1 MDIKLF
7 TKIDINFSIIRKIS
21 KAEKLFAPKQEEIQ
35 VWYFWFFYF
44 YKKVICHGKIN
55 TFQRYV
61 R

>member
-35 VWYFWFFYF
+35 VWYFWFFF
-44 YKKVICHGKIN
+44 IFTK
-55 TFQRYV
+55 R
-61 R
+61 